1 MSKEARTTDEYTLEF
16 ADDAIAK
23 AMSGEQKKDI
33 GRTDGEL
40 IKLLDFLGIDRNTPA
55 NMLSE
60 VTYFTCIRVLSEGIG
75 KIPIRVFKQLGRG
88 RQKLPKHRLWNVVN
102 KRPNPYM
109 PAVLFW
115 ATMEKM
121 RSHRGNAYALI
132 TGVGANVNLWLLDPD
147 RVQVVVDDAKLL
159 SNVPDVYYQYS
170 GEDGKLYMFKSG
182 EIIHLRTWNTRDGIL
197 GIPVMEQLREFVER
211 QAKGEKMLGKMI
223 DNGFTSK
230 AVVQYTGNLNDENV
244 KRFVKLL
251 TDYAEEKHQYEG
263 AKYFIPAPLGATITP
278 LNVKLADNEYAE
290 LTKYSALQIAAAFGI
305 KPTQIND
312 YTKSSYSS
320 EEAQQLN
327 FYKETLL
334 FPLEQYEQELD
345 YKLLTDKERRNGEMM
360 KFETDVI
367 LRVTQEQQMTIL
379 RSGIANFIYTPNEA
393 RERLDLPPVEG
404 GDKLI
409 GNGTNIPIDMV
420 GQQYSKAQQAEG
432 GEEDG

>member
-1 MSKEARTTDEYTLEF
+1 
-16 ADDAIAK
+16 
-23 AMSGEQKKDI
+23 
-33 GRTDGEL
+33 
-40 IKLLDFLGIDRNTPA
+40 
-55 NMLSE
+55 
-60 VTYFTCIRVLSEGIG
+60 
-75 KIPIRVFKQLGRG
+75 
-88 RQKLPKHRLWNVVN
+88 
-102 KRPNPYM
+102 
-109 PAVLFW
+109 
-115 ATMEKM
+115 
-121 RSHRGNAYALI
+121 
-132 TGVGANVNLWLLDPD
+132 
-147 RVQVVVDDAKLL
+147 
-159 SNVPDVYYQYS
+159 
-170 GEDGKLYMFKSG
+170 
-182 EIIHLRTWNTRDGIL
+182 
-197 GIPVMEQLREFVER
+197 
-211 QAKGEKMLGKMI
+211 MLGKMI

-345 YKLLTDKERRNGEMM
+345 YKMLTDKERRDGEMM

-393 RERLDLPPVEG
+393 REKLDLPPVEG

-432 GEEDG
+432 GEDDG

>member
-1 MSKEARTTDEYTLEF
+1 
-16 ADDAIAK
+16 
-23 AMSGEQKKDI
+23 MSGEHKKDI

-40 IKLLDFLGIDRNTPA
+40 YRLLDFLGIDRNTPA
-55 NMLSE
+55 NMLSQ
-60 VTYFTCIRVLSEGIG
+60 VTYFTCIRTLSEGIG
-75 KIPIRVFKQLGRG
+75 KIPINIYRRVNGGKE
-88 RQKLPKHRLWNVVN
+88 KLQNHRLWETVCS
-102 KRPNPYM
+102 RPNPYM

-115 ATMEKM
+115 AMMERM

-132 TGVGANVNLWLLDPD
+132 TGTGANVNLWPLDPD
-147 RVQVVVDDAKLL
+147 RIQIVVDDAKLL
-159 SNVPDVYYQYS
+159 SAVPDVYYQYS

-197 GIPVMEQLREFVER
+197 GIPVMEQLRDFVNR
-211 QAKGEKMLGKMI
+211 QAKGEKMLGKML
-223 DNGFTSK
+223 DSGFTAK

-244 KRFVKLL
+244 TAFTKLL
-251 TDYAEEKHQYEG
+251 TNYAEEKYKFKN
-263 AKYFIPAPLGATITP
+263 AKYFIPAPLGTTITP
-278 LNVKLADNEYAE
+278 LNVKLADNEFAE

-345 YKLLTDKERRNGEMM
+345 YKLLTNKERKNGEMM
-360 KFETDVI
+360 KFVTDVI
-367 LRVTQEQQMTIL
+367 LRVTQEQQMQIL
-379 RSGIANFIYTPNEA
+379 RSGVSNFIYKVNEA
-393 RERLDLPPVEG
+393 REKLDLPAVEG

-409 GNGTNIPIDMV
+409 GNGTNIPLDMV

-432 GEEDG
+432 GEDDG